1 MGREL
6 EKKMRSNWTT
16 VVILS
21 LACPLASG
29 SENWSRFRGPRASGI
44 GEGKTPTR
52 FSVEPPLNLRFR
64 VPVPGLAHSSPIVW
78 GDRIFLT
85 TAVAAEGDSRLK
97 VGLYGDI
104 APVEGESRQ
113 SWKLLSFDKRTG
125 ALLWEQT
132 AHEGV
137 PKTKR
142 HPKSTHANPTPATD
156 GQRVLAFFGSEGLYC
171 YDFSGKL
178 LWKRDL
184 GLLESSFFQAPDAQ
198 WGFASSPVIYQ
209 DMIIIQADV
218 LKDSFLAALS
228 LADGRTLW
236 RTARADV
243 PTWSTPNI
251 LETAEGAQVVVNGWK
266 HIGGYEA
273 KSGKEI
279 WRLEGG
285 GDIPVPTPVFG
296 HELVFIT
303 NAHGP
308 GSPIF
313 AIRASARGRIA
324 PGADGTS
331 EHIAWSVPQGGAYM
345 QTPLVYGDYLYSCRD
360 NGVLSCFKATT
371 GELQYRERLGAGK
384 TGFSASPVAADG
396 KLYFTSEEGE
406 IYVVRAGPAFE
417 LLAVNPLG
425 EVTMATPAVSEGV
438 LYFRTRSHLV
448 AVAEGK

>member
-1 MGREL
+1 
-6 EKKMRSNWTT
+6 MRSNWTM
-16 VVILS
+16 VVIFS
-21 LACPLASG
+21 LASTLASG

-52 FSVEPPLNLRFR
+52 FSVEPPLNRRFR

-113 SWKLLSFDKRTG
+113 SWMLLSFDKRTG

-218 LKDSFLAALS
+218 LKDSFLAALT

-273 KSGKEI
+273 KTGKEI

-313 AIRASARGRIA
+313 AIRPSARGRIA

-371 GELQYRERLGAGK
+371 GELQYRERLGGGK

-406 IYVVRAGPAFE
+406 IYVVKAGPAFE